1 MVAGPPGT
9 LVTQRSPLKERPSRP
24 TRLESVEGLFRSG
37 RIVDDVRR
45 LALREIA
52 KELGR
57 TPGAT
62 AVQASKFG
70 LSLIRRPVVRR
81 ENAQAKDRLTFLS

>member
-9 LVTQRSPLKERPSRP
+9 LVTHRSPLKERPSRP

-45 LALREIA
+45 IWAG
-52 KELGR
+52 LGFQV
-57 TPGAT
+57 AT
-62 AVQASKFG
+62 V
-70 LSLIRRPVVRR
+70 I
-81 ENAQAKDRLTFLS
+81 EE